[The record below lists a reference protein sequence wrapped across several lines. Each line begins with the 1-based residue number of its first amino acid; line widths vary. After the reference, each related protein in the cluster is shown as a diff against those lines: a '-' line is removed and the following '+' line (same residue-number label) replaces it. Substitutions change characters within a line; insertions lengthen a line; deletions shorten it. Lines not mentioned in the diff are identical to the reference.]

1 MRFAEKAILS
11 AALLVLVVL
20 VSATVVVH
28 KMTRPQRP
36 ALAVAQSEPV
46 TLPEPTATPVPTSTP
61 APTATPRPTK
71 MPGTVILQGAPGN
84 SVVQMFDSLSDD
96 ASVVATFRNG
106 TECQKSGR
114 LHQVSVAGV
123 SMSFYRINCHGT
135 GGYVNSRWVR

>member
-1 MRFAEKAILS
+1 MRFAEKTILS
-11 AALLVLVVL
+11 AALILLVVL
-20 VSATVVVH
+20 ISATVVVH
-28 KMTRPQRP
+28 KMTRPQRS
-36 ALAVAQSEPV
+36 ALTVAQSEPV
-46 TLPEPTATPVPTSTP
+46 TLPEPTTTP
-61 APTATPRPTK
+61 APTPTPRPTRT
-71 MPGTVILQGAPGN
+71 PGTVILQGAPGN

-96 ASVVATFRNG
+96 ASVVATFSNG